1 MDQAHG
7 HPKDTIADVI
17 CVLTAISQV
26 SARMARHKYGTPNDN
41 SDYTFAKCEKGKA
54 IAELDESLELEVMI
68 DISVMAIPI
77 TEEPRLSV
85 NNLEAMSSFVE
96 FKEE

>member
-1 MDQAHG
+1 
-7 HPKDTIADVI
+7 
-17 CVLTAISQV
+17 
-26 SARMARHKYGTPNDN
+26 
-41 SDYTFAKCEKGKA
+41 
-54 IAELDESLELEVMI
+54 MI

-85 NNLEAMSSFVE
+85 NNLEAMSPFVE